1 MALLQ
6 ALLKQKSIEFL
17 SAGLPPRRR
26 GQQRQKIAVAAFG
39 VWLAMISS
47 FASAIADDR
56 AALVIGNSAYIHTSK
71 LENPGNDAADV
82 ANSLRSLGFK
92 VIEAHDLD
100 KAGMD
105 RAIRE
110 FADALST
117 AKVGLFYYA
126 GHGIQVDGQNYL
138 VPTDAALST
147 ASALDF
153 EMVRL
158 DLVHRTMES
167 AVSTNIIILDACRDN
182 PLSRN
187 LARALGTR
195 STSIGRGLAAVE
207 SGEGTLISF
216 STQPGSVALDGEGR
230 NSPFAAALIKH
241 ASKPGDDLS
250 SVLINVRNDV
260 MEATARRQVPWEHS
274 AMTAHFYFVPGSAV
288 VRDAQQSAVPNPGSV
303 PPSSQTYEQQAE
315 LAFWNAVKDSGNPL
329 IIKTYLDRF
338 PQGTFAG
345 LAKAMTDK
353 LAEEEVQKAS
363 AKREVELARAE
374 TARKAA
380 EAISDATRN
389 QDVAKQ
395 SEVMLKTKDEAMKA
409 AERDL
414 AAAEKAAQ
422 DARIAAQRAKAERD
436 AMVVAGSSSSETG
449 RTAVAALPSMPTIP
463 VATSSAADPSTLT
476 VRLQM
481 QLKRVGCDPG
491 DIDGNWG
498 SKARSA
504 LTEFAQNAKLVLPV
518 DEPTEAAFTAVLS
531 KAAKVC
537 SLSCDSDEVIADGE
551 CMKKDAKSRSASD
564 GGSGRNEHRSKKRS
578 VNSDEDDDRKTGRSS
593 KTRQS
598 SSGSSG
604 TSRTRRSSSQYSN
617 SDAAVG
623 ALILGTAIG
632 LSLGK
637 SKRGGRQNG
646 SSNAS
651 NGR

>member
-1 MALLQ
+1 MPVRSLLQ
-6 ALLKQKSIEFL
+6 KPLAVLR
-17 SAGLPPRRR
+17 SAVIG
-26 GQQRQKIAVAAFG
+26 
-39 VWLAMISS
+39 
-47 FASAIADDR
+47 FASLTLCFAASPEAAAEGR
-56 AALVIGNSAYIHTSK
+56 AALVIGNSAYLHTSK
-71 LENPGNDAADV
+71 LENPGNDATDV
-82 ANSLRSLGFK
+82 ANSLRSLGFM

-110 FADALST
+110 FAEALSG

-126 GHGIQVDGQNYL
+126 GHGIQVGGQNYL

-167 AVSTNIIILDACRDN
+167 SASTNIIVLDACRDN

-216 STQPGSVALDGEGR
+216 STQPGSVALDGTGR

-241 ASKPGDDLS
+241 VAKPGEDLS

-274 AMTAHFYFVPGSAV
+274 AMTAHFYFVPPSSGAS
-288 VRDAQQSAVPNPGSV
+288 RDLESSGT
-303 PPSSQTYEQQAE
+303 PPSAQTYEQQAE

-338 PQGTFAG
+338 PNGTFAG

-353 LAEEEVQKAS
+353 LAEEESQKAS
-363 AKREVELARAE
+363 AKREAELARAE
-374 TARKAA
+374 AARKAA
-380 EAISDATRN
+380 EEISDATRN
-389 QDVAKQ
+389 RDVAKQ
-395 SEVMLKTKDEAMKA
+395 SEVILKTKDEAMKA

-414 AAAEKAAQ
+414 AVAEKAAQ
-422 DARIAAQRAKAERD
+422 DARLAAERAKADRD
-436 AMVVAGSSSSETG
+436 AAATGASTGAASGMAVAGLTAGPFIAGTG
-449 RTAVAALPSMPTIP
+449 DPT
-463 VATSSAADPSTLT
+463 TLT
-476 VRLQM
+476 MRLQTH
-481 QLKRVGCDPG
+481 LKRVGCDPG

-498 SKARSA
+498 TQARRA
-504 LTEFAQNAKLVLPV
+504 LTNFAGNAKLALPV
-518 DEPTEAAFTAVLS
+518 DEPTEAAFHAVAS
-531 KAAKVC
+531 KTGTVC
-537 SLSCDSDEVIADGE
+537 ALACNGNEYARDGE
-551 CMKKDAKSRSASD
+551 CVSKSRSKSRSASRSSTGD
-564 GGSGRNEHRSKKRS
+564 DEPRSK
-578 VNSDEDDDRKTGRSS
+578 RKASSSKSYSSSSSSGGNEKRSS
-593 KTRQS
+593 KSRSASSGRYGSSRSQS
-598 SSGSSG
+598 SSN
-604 TSRTRRSSSQYSN
+604 QYSN
-617 SDAAVG
+617 TDAAVG

-637 SKRGGRQNG
+637 SKGGRGGG
-646 SSNAS
+646 SRSSPNVS
-651 NGR
+651 GGVR